1 MEKVG
6 YLLVAFIL
14 AALVVWKLILPNYR
28 KKKYFRATLWSLLAL
43 GFIAAGLQG
52 PSSTSKSAASS
63 SNNQSSSK
71 SNSSKSESSSSSSKS
86 SNSSSSSSKAKS
98 DSSKTSSTKSSNA
111 NSSHSHKKS
120 ESINDKLMK
129 SLAEDQGWANGT
141 IDENGNSTSN
151 GQPNADY
158 NWATHVSKV
167 KYNKDDDLEI
177 YLYDADKLTV
187 DQVDEI
193 AHRAQKSAISTL
205 YMEHV
210 IDSDATKEGV
220 YTTVYQGNQ
229 ILGHTKALDR
239 TTFKWND

>member
-141 IDENGNSTSN
+141 LDKDGNHVQNGE
-151 GQPNADY
+151 QFPQY
-158 NWATHVSKV
+158 NWATHIQKILW
-167 KYNKDDDLEI
+167 KDKGIEVYI
-177 YLYDADKLTV
+177 YDADNLTKSQLTTV
-187 DQVDEI
+187 
-193 AHRAQKSAISTL
+193 AKSAQSAAIAQLLTENKISDD
-205 YMEHV
+205 ESIH
-210 IDSDATKEGV
+210 GV
-220 YTTVYQGNQ
+220 YTTIYSGNEV
-229 ILGHTKALDR
+229 IGHSKVLSLKD
-239 TTFKWND
+239 FKWTN